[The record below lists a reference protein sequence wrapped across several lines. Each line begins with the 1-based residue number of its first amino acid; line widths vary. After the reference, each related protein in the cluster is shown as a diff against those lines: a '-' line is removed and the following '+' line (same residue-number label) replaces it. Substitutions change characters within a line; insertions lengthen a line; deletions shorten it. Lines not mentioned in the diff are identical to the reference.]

1 MSEISAFQVA
11 REIVRRTD
19 GQEVNSVALQKLCF
33 FSFSWYAHLTG
44 RRLYPEAT
52 WAMQRGPVI
61 GELLTAHSGK
71 PEVSVDLLDKLID
84 TWMLPR
90 EIEDSYAIEVI
101 DSVFD
106 AYYKHF
112 DPWTL
117 EKISHLEP
125 TWKSAWDRRKGKR
138 AAMPGDALQDYYLTH
153 APATD
158 GVLEDGTSFDLE
170 IDLPPRLVTV
180 ADSEL
185 LDPLLDAPGKAHE
198 PFVERLLALR

>member
-1 MSEISAFQVA
+1 MYEISAFQVA
-11 REIVRRTD
+11 REIVRRTER
-19 GQEVNSVALQKLCF
+19 QEVNSVALQKLCF

-52 WAMQRGPVI
+52 WAMQRGPVV

-71 PEVSVDLLDKLID
+71 AEVSVDLLEKSID
-84 TWMLPR
+84 IWMLPR
-90 EIEDSYAIEVI
+90 EIEDSYVIDVI

-138 AAMPGDALQDYYLTH
+138 AAMPGDALQGYYLTH
-153 APATD
+153 APATG
-158 GVLEDGTSFDLE
+158 GVLEDGTAFDLE
-170 IDLPPRLVTV
+170 IDLPSRLVTV
-180 ADSEL
+180 ADSDL
-185 LDPLLDAPGKAHE
+185 LDTLLEAPGKAHE
-198 PFVERLLALR
+198 PFVERVLALK